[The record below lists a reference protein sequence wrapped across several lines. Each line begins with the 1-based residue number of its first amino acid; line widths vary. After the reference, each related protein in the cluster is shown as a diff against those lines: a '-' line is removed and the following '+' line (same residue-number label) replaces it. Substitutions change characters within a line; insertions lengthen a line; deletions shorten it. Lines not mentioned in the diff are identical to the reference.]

1 MANEANRPERPGKTK
16 SLAEFALFLALGGV
30 AALTNLIVRYFL
42 NFIMPF
48 EAAVV
53 LAYIAGMVVAFLL
66 FGRILFDGSDS
77 ALSRRIIRFTQVNI
91 LGAGLAWIVSIT
103 MARFI
108 LPAIDGDWHPL
119 EIAHFVGVATPAF
132 TSYFLHKYYT
142 FT

>member
-1 MANEANRPERPGKTK
+1 MAKAANTPERPGKAK
-16 SLAEFALFLALGGV
+16 SLAEFALFLALGGL

-66 FGRILFDGSDS
+66 FGRVIFDGSEH

-91 LGAGLAWIVSIT
+91 LGAGLAWIVSVT
-103 MARFI
+103 LARVV
-108 LPAIDGDWHPL
+108 LPAIGWDWHPL

-132 TSYFLHKYYT
+132 TSYFLHKHYT
-142 FT
+142 FA